1 MNVPTFLN
9 PIANPLKRV
18 VSRKRRESIYRHTE
32 CIPIQDFSAK
42 DDIFI
47 VGYPKSGNTWL
58 QNVVASLVYG
68 VDASLA
74 PDSIIQDLV
83 PDVHYK
89 RFYRRYATPMY
100 FKSHCRPRPDYQNV
114 IYLVRDGRDAMVSYY
129 HYLKVLRGK
138 RNLDISYTEMLR
150 DRVGL
155 FEGCKWHEH
164 TEAWL
169 ANPYQARMLTIRYEN
184 MRSQPLQ
191 ELRKLCDF
199 INHPMDDENLGRII
213 HQTSVENMKAKEAK
227 WGQNN
232 PAWPKDKAFVRRGQS
247 GSFKDEMPAEVLEYF
262 LQESQPAL
270 EKLGYLA

>member
-1 MNVPTFLN
+1 MHIPAFLN
-9 PIANPLKRV
+9 PIAQPLKRIA
-18 VSRKRRESIYRHTE
+18 SQKRRETIHHYTE
-32 CIPIQDFSAK
+32 CVPIQDFSAT

-68 VDASLA
+68 IDASLA

-138 RNLDISYTEMLR
+138 QNLDISYEEMLR
-150 DRVGL
+150 DRIGL
-155 FEGCKWHEH
+155 FEKCKWHEH
-164 TEAWL
+164 AEAWL
-169 ANPYQARMLTIRYEN
+169 ANPHKARILTIRYEN
-184 MRSQPLQ
+184 MRSQPMHELQ
-191 ELRKLCDF
+191 KLCEF
-199 INHPMDDENLGRII
+199 IKVEADDDILHKII
-213 HQTSVENMKAKEAK
+213 QQTSVEKMKAKEAK

-232 PAWPKDKAFVRRGQS
+232 PAWPKDKSFVRRGQS
-247 GSFKDEMPAEVLEYF
+247 GSFKDEMPPEVLEYF

-270 EKLGYLA
+270 EKLGYL